1 MLNLNMKSALKNEN
15 ELVRDRKIIKNFKK
29 LKKNRIFDR
38 YLSITSVILIAF
50 FRFEFSIKEI
60 ESLPHT

>member
-15 ELVRDRKIIKNFKK
+15 ELVRDRKII
-29 LKKNRIFDR
+29 KNRIFDR

>member
-1 MLNLNMKSALKNEN
+1 MNI
-15 ELVRDRKIIKNFKK
+15 ELVRDRKII
-29 LKKNRIFDR
+29 KNRIFDR